1 MRTGRSREEQ
11 GGILSFLRSYTVDHF
26 QMEETYMK
34 EKGYP
39 GLESHRVLHHALI
52 EQVME
57 LEDKYAAG
65 SMTLSIMTMHF
76 LKDWLTNHIQNE
88 DRKLAV
94 FLRANP

>member
-1 MRTGRSREEQ
+1 
-11 GGILSFLRSYTVDHF
+11 
-26 QMEETYMK
+26 MK